1 MYRLITAGT
10 IEEKIYHRQIYKTAL
25 SNKVLQDPR
34 QRRLFSP
41 GDLKDFFTLK
51 ADQSAVKEGGDGITE
66 TGDLMR
72 GVGVVQKEKA
82 KKRKKGE
89 AEQKEEQEGGATDTQ
104 KTLKAVMGSKVRRG
118 GAEATTA
125 LRLSAPSRLVT
136 S

>member
-1 MYRLITAGT
+1 M
-10 IEEKIYHRQIYKTAL
+10 
-25 SNKVLQDPR
+25 LQDPR

-82 KKRKKGE
+82 KKRKN
-89 AEQKEEQEGGATDTQ
+89 GGAAPEEVQAGGPTDAQ
-104 KTLKAVMGSKVRRG
+104 KTLTAVMGSKVSECARRSKNRSK
-118 GAEATTA
+118 E
-125 LRLSAPSRLVT
+125 RKMI
-136 S
+136 